1 MKQKIL
7 TMLSVSLSLW
17 VTKADAQEKI
27 LVDNDKMK
35 VTEYIS
41 EPGKDVC
48 GPGKHSHK
56 EHLTILLTD
65 AKVKMVREDGTLT
78 TEAYAADRHQ
88 YTITQNGK
96 SEQIPTDGT
105 FWMNGSTHTVTN
117 QGQQPIKL
125 IIVEM
130 KQ

>member
-1 MKQKIL
+1 MKQKTL
-7 TMLSVSLSLW
+7 TMLFVSLSFL
-17 VTKADAQEKI
+17 VMKADAQEKVLI
-27 LVDNDKMK
+27 DNDKMK

-65 AKVKMVREDGTLT
+65 ANVEMVKDDGTVT
-78 TEAYAADRHQ
+78 AEAYAAALHQ

-96 SEQIPTDGT
+96 SEQIPADGT
-105 FWMNGSTHTVTN
+105 FWVKGSTHTVIN
-117 QGQQPIKL
+117 KGKLPIKL
-125 IIVEM
+125 MIVEL
-130 KQ
+130 K